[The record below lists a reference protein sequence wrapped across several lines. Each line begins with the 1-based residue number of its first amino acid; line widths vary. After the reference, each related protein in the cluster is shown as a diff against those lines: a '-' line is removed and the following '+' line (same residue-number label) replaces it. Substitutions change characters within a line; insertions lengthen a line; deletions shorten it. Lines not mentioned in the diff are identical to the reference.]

1 MHNIRKTHLLLKN
14 KNMLKNLFLYSEE
27 IKSAKKKNKDFS
39 NIRLLYELTFFLKE
53 YYAETYDVEVIDIQ
67 V

>member
-1 MHNIRKTHLLLKN
+1 
-14 KNMLKNLFLYSEE
+14 MLKNLSFYSEE

>member
-14 KNMLKNLFLYSEE
+14 KNMLKNLFFYSEE

>member
-1 MHNIRKTHLLLKN
+1 
-14 KNMLKNLFLYSEE
+14 MLKNLFFYTEE